1 MKRKYSVA
9 AAIVL
14 ILCLLLLAAC
24 TAEAPPADPAVSEEA
39 IQQVQPQ
46 ETPEASE
53 APAPSEKPVAASE
66 TAPVPEP
73 EPTGEATQ
81 SAPEPAYAE
90 KEDTVSIQLE
100 GTGINNPL
108 SLSLDELKA
117 MKDQVVED
125 DFFSLN
131 SYGTKEYFHFKGVRL
146 AAVLQKAGLK
156 KEAATVTVA
165 ASDGYK
171 LELSVEQALKE
182 DYIDE
187 QDPAKKYPVIIA
199 WQENGSDYDTAAGY
213 PFRLVIGQKEAGDV
227 NKPQWVMN
235 IAKISV
241 N

>member
-1 MKRKYSVA
+1 MKRIYSLA

-14 ILCLLLLAAC
+14 VLCLILLAAC
-24 TAEAPPADPAVSEEA
+24 TAEAPSSGPAVSEKA
-39 IQQVQPQ
+39 TQQIQPQ
-46 ETPEASE
+46 EAPEASE
-53 APAPSEKPVAASE
+53 APVPSEQPIAASE
-66 TAPVPEP
+66 TAPEP
-73 EPTGEATQ
+73 EPKPSGEASQ
-81 SAPEPAYAE
+81 AKPEPATAE
-90 KEDTVSIQLE
+90 EEDTASIQLE
-100 GTGINNPL
+100 GLGINNSL
-108 SLSLDELKA
+108 SLSLDDLKG
-117 MKDQVVED
+117 MKDQTVED

-131 SYGTKEYFHFKGVRL
+131 SYGTKEYFHFRGVKL
-146 AAVLQKAGLK
+146 SAVLQKAGLK
-156 KEAATVTVA
+156 KEAATVTVV

-199 WQENGSDYDTAAGY
+199 WQENGSDYDAAAGY

-241 N
+241 D